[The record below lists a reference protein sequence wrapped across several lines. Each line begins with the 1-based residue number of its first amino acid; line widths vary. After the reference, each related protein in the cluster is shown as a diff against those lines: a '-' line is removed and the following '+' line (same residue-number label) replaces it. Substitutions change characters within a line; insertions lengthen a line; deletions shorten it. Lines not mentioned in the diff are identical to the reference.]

1 MCVCVCVCVRERER
15 GRERE
20 RMPSN
25 TRNDEQFDKVR
36 AEVTQSLGSRK
47 MPCTEAI
54 FQE

>member
-1 MCVCVCVCVRERER
+1 MCVCVCVRERER